1 MFVCVCEGVRASMH
15 QTSHYTIIIVKAKGQ
30 FVSMGCMDQTQ
41 IYRLVRKMMFL
52 AESFSCP
59 LFLFAFGFVSL
70 CRCFRQLLLLLR
82 MLFVCYFYCLL
93 TFNSFVY
100 FIYFEISLSLIMD
113 REPSKLPGS
122 ALLELRLQKQNSA
135 HNFSLGS
142 NSESY
147 VSGTNTIL
155 TVLSP

>member
-1 MFVCVCEGVRASMH
+1 MTRPQDFVNFRLEYMVSCYSCFFLLCLLLFVFMFVCVCEGVRASMH

-82 MLFVCYFYCLL
+82 MLFICVLFLL
-93 TFNSFVY
+93 
-100 FIYFEISLSLIMD
+100 FIDF
-113 REPSKLPGS
+113 
-122 ALLELRLQKQNSA
+122 
-135 HNFSLGS
+135 
-142 NSESY
+142 
-147 VSGTNTIL
+147 
-155 TVLSP
+155 